1 MILVEL
7 GSEMLYLCK
16 KFNDLSGGQS
26 MKLVIMA
33 LLACCFSSLTYSST
47 VIEGIVDNCES
58 KVDVYTYRFGSYQ
71 ADVKLVEVSSEQV
84 KFNLDLKFLVCKEIS
99 KGVFERVPANPMAD
113 VSYQLPMGHEQYIN
127 VMAKPQ
133 SLSLKFMKDGAYK
146 LIKTINLESKASKQ
160 SVVTSLSLSDILNP
174 SETEELSRN
183 RVVKTHFSFFLVKNI
198 IWTSDL
204 HEDTR
209 ENLVYSAFR
218 KILEVR
224 LDDND
229 VVVAKLLK

>member
-1 MILVEL
+1 
-7 GSEMLYLCK
+7 
-16 KFNDLSGGQS
+16 
-26 MKLVIMA
+26 MKLVIIA
-33 LLACCFSSLTYSST
+33 LLACCFSSLVYSNT
-47 VIEGIVDNCES
+47 VIEGIIDSCES

-84 KFNLDLKFLVCKEIS
+84 KFNLDLKFLLCQETS
-99 KGVFERVPANPMAD
+99 KNVFERVPANPMAD
-113 VSYQLPMGHEQYIN
+113 VYYQLPLSHTQSIN
-127 VMAKPQ
+127 IIAKPQ
-133 SLSLKFMKDGAYK
+133 SLSLKFMKDGVFK
-146 LIKTINLESKASKQ
+146 LIKTINLESKASRQ
-160 SVVTSLSLSDILNP
+160 SIFTSLSLKDILSQ

-204 HEDTR
+204 YDDVR
-209 ENLVYSAFR
+209 DNIVYSAYR

-229 VVVAKLLK
+229 VVSAKLLNK